1 MIEDGVLGFDDGC
14 LWLVLEYEGGMTKVG
29 PLILSG
35 TMWSGCR
42 KLVSHA
48 YAQYINK

>member
-1 MIEDGVLGFDDGC
+1 MEEGVLGFDGGSVC
-14 LWLVLEYEGGMTKVG
+14 LVLDEGGMTKEG

-42 KLVSHA
+42 KRVSHG
-48 YAQYINK
+48 YEQCI